1 MTKQEREMYDKAL
14 SWFLESTAM
23 HFAAKEKD
31 GYGLLNHEAEQM
43 YIAAEC
49 ALLRAINTPSI
60 LPWEA
65 V

>member
-1 MTKQEREMYDKAL
+1 MTTEQKMYDTAL
-14 SWFLESTAM
+14 TWFLGLIAA
-23 HFAAKEKD
+23 HIAAKEKD
-31 GYGLLNHEAEQM
+31 GHGLLSHEAEQM